1 MDKDSNTVGVKRSL
15 PLKIAGIS
23 CALLVAAILVLSIIS
38 VRYIQTS
45 SFQTAVI
52 MGRNKLTGDIASFE
66 DHLELEHGQI
76 SLLNDDLVDE
86 SGDSIKYD
94 YAIVDHIASL
104 LGVHATVFMKE
115 DGDFKRITTSIID
128 GFGNRAVDTFLG
140 TDSPAYKPVSSG
152 NDYFGNAVI
161 LGKDYLTAYRPL
173 FAHNSREVIGILFI
187 GIEMSSINDYITN
200 TIKSTI
206 ISVIFQAVIILIL
219 AVLII
224 ITICRIIL
232 LKPIRAVMDML
243 KSLRKG
249 DLAQKLTI
257 HGDDEIGEM
266 ASHINYTVE
275 IIKGML
281 ASLEQRGRLL
291 DTANTAAAILL
302 ANNDMNAFE
311 TSLVK
316 CLELIGQH
324 LDADRVQIW
333 RNEIIDDELHFVL
346 RYQWLSDYEKNR
358 DPISMGLHFPYGMK
372 KEWYRKFSNHEY
384 INAPVC
390 ELPAEDQSFLKPY
403 DLKSIVIIPMF
414 LEGYFW
420 GFFSIDDCRRE
431 RAFSQEEINILTS
444 AGLMMSSAVNRNMQ
458 ASTIREANE
467 RIQSVLDTTP
477 LAITMWNPES
487 ITLIDCN
494 METVRLSGL
503 PDKKTYIEKFAE
515 MSPECQSDGQKSSE
529 KIVEIFD
536 KTMRDGACRYNWD
549 QLSASGEVMPFQVY
563 SVRLKHMDGYIVISY
578 AQDMREINAAIAK
591 MRKTDEFAQVM
602 FKAMPLACHLWNT
615 GLQCV
620 MCNDEAIRVYKAV
633 DKKNFLENFFDF
645 SPERQPDGMLS
656 KEKGNG
662 YLKKGFDEG
671 YFRFEWI
678 HRRGDGEDFPAEI
691 TMIRA
696 MYSGEPALLTYTRDL
711 SEEMAVIKERKKA
724 EIAEASNKAKSDF
737 LAKMSHEI
745 RTPMNA
751 ILGIAEIQIQ
761 EDTHPPVTKEAFER
775 IYNSSNLLLS
785 IINDILDLS
794 KIEAGK
800 LVITPAHYDIASLIH
815 DIVQI
820 NMMRY
825 EAKSIEF
832 VLDVSENL
840 PLFLI
845 GDELRIKQI
854 LNNILSNAFKYTE
867 KGTIKLAVYDEPA
880 DTTYPQDTQDA
891 SKKILVF
898 IISDTGQG
906 MTPEQVQKLGT
917 EYSRFNMEANRKT
930 EGTGLGMN
938 ITRNL
943 IQMMNGSVSVESAPG
958 TGSTFTVRLPQE
970 SAGSAVIGKEIAE
983 NLMEL
988 NFDSSVK
995 LRAFQIKRE
1004 FMPYGHVLVV
1014 DDVETNLYVAR
1025 GLLTPYGLT
1034 IETAMSGFESIDKI
1048 KNGSVYDI
1056 IFMDHMMPKMDGI
1069 ETVKIIRGL
1078 GYSQPIVALTA
1089 NAIAGQAAMF
1099 LENGFDDFIS
1109 KPIDIRQLNMVLN
1122 KLVRDKYPSDVV
1134 DAARKQ
1140 KILMYSGGAQ
1150 EKSLDPQLAEIF
1162 ITDAKK
1168 AITKLEEV
1176 YSNKCS
1182 SDYDLSTF
1190 IITIHAMKSALA
1202 NVGEADISA
1211 KAAKLEQAGREKN
1224 IKLVLSEL
1232 PSFMETLN
1240 TITERLKPKDDTGEN
1255 EGVSGDNQNL
1265 KEKLLIVKEACVSYN
1280 KRTAKK
1286 TLAGIREKTWPRN
1299 INEHINAI
1307 SAHLLHS
1314 DFNEA
1319 VKVIDNCLRE
1329 I

>member
-1 MDKDSNTVGVKRSL
+1 MDKDSNPVGVKRSL
-15 PLKIAGIS
+15 PLQIAGIS

-38 VRYIQTS
+38 VHYIQTS
-45 SFQTAVI
+45 SFQTAVL

-66 DHLELEHGQI
+66 DHFELEHGQI
-76 SLLNDDLVDE
+76 SLLNGDLVDDH
-86 SGDSIKYD
+86 GDSIKND
-94 YAIVDHIASL
+94 YAIVDHISSL
-104 LGVHATVFMKE
+104 LGVQATVFMKE
-115 DGDFKRITTSIID
+115 GGDFKRITTSIID
-128 GFGNRAVDTFLG
+128 ASGNRAVDTFLG
-140 TDSPAYKPVSSG
+140 TDSPAYEPVSSG

-224 ITICRIIL
+224 LTICRIIL

-243 KSLRKG
+243 QHLRNG

-257 HGDDEIGEM
+257 HSDDEIGEM

-302 ANNDMNAFE
+302 ANNDMKAFE
-311 TSLVK
+311 SSLIK
-316 CLELIGQH
+316 CLELIGRH

-333 RNEIIDDELHFVL
+333 RNEMIDDELHFVL

-358 DPISMGLHFPYGMK
+358 DPIPMGLHFPYNMK
-372 KEWYRKFSNHEY
+372 REWYRKFSNHEY

-390 ELPAEDQSFLKPY
+390 ELTEEDQSFLKPY

-431 RAFSQEEINILTS
+431 RTFSQEEINILTS
-444 AGLMMSSAVNRNMQ
+444 AGMMMSSAVNRNMQ

-467 RIQSVLDTTP
+467 RIQTIFDTTP

-503 PDKKTYIEKFAE
+503 PDKKTYIERFAE
-515 MSPECQSDGQKSSE
+515 MSPEYQSDGQKSAE

-536 KTMRDGACRYNWD
+536 KTMKDGACRYNWD
-549 QLSASGEVMPFQVY
+549 QMSADGEVMPFQVY
-563 SVRLKHMDGYIVISY
+563 SVRLKHMDGCIVISY

-620 MCNDEAIRVYKAV
+620 MCNDEAIRVYKAT

-678 HRRGDGEDFPAEI
+678 HRRGDGEEFPAEI

-800 LVITPAHYDIASLIH
+800 LVLNPAKYDIASLIH

-832 VLDVSENL
+832 VLDVNENL

-867 KGTIKLAVYDEPA
+867 KGTIKLAVYDEPVA
-880 DTTYPQDTQDA
+880 MEDD

-898 IISDTGQG
+898 VISDTGQG

-943 IQMMNGSVSVESAPG
+943 IQLMIGSVSIESAPG
-958 TGSTFTVRLPQE
+958 KGSTFTVRLPQD

-1004 FMPYGHVLVV
+1004 FMPYGSVLVV

-1025 GLLTPYGLT
+1025 GLLAPYGLT
-1034 IETAMSGFESIDKI
+1034 VETATSGFESIDKI

-1069 ETVKIIRGL
+1069 ETVKIIRSL

-1089 NAIAGQAAMF
+1089 NAIAGQSAMF
-1099 LENGFDDFIS
+1099 MENGFDDFIS
-1109 KPIDIRQLNMVLN
+1109 KPIDIRQLNMALN

-1140 KILMYSGGAQ
+1140 KILMYSGGEQ
-1150 EKSLDPQLAEIF
+1150 RKSLDPQLAEIF
-1162 ITDAKK
+1162 IKDANK
-1168 AITKLEEV
+1168 AIKKFEEV
-1176 YSNKCS
+1176 YSNKCG
-1182 SDYDLSTF
+1182 SDYELSTF

-1202 NVGEADISA
+1202 NVGEADTSA
-1211 KAAKLEQAGREKN
+1211 KAAKLEQAGRENN
-1224 IKLVLSEL
+1224 IKLILSEL
-1232 PSFMETLN
+1232 PSFMETLY
-1240 TITERLKPKDDTGEN
+1240 TVTERLKPKNDIGEN
-1255 EGVSGDNQNL
+1255 AGFSGDNQNL
-1265 KEKLLIVKEACVSYN
+1265 KENLLIIKEACASYN
-1280 KRTAKK
+1280 KKTAKN
-1286 TLAGIREKTWPRN
+1286 TLAEIRKKTWPRSV
-1299 INEHINAI
+1299 NEQINAI

-1314 DFNEA
+1314 DFDEA
-1319 VKVIDNCLRE
+1319 VQVIDDCVRQ